1 MSSRHQTASGGL
13 HLGENQLAKHLE
25 HTAVRP
31 ATAAAR
37 RAAQNPRPAVLSRA
51 VVSRAVLSRAVRVGA
66 GTAFLAV
73 YAVGFQ
79 GMSPVV
85 SSGQMPADVA
95 ADVSINAPL
104 GSGAVAPAG
113 IAAGVSGAVSGGV
126 TSSGGASASVSRTGA
141 ISASTDA
148 FVSHGRTAVF
158 TVAKPGSQ
166 TVEGAST
173 GGASTRLRRPAAGSL
188 MAPLDVLVP
197 TSPFGLRTSPING
210 AAGEF
215 HWGQD
220 FAAACGT
227 NVYAADSGVVRAV
240 GWHPWGGGNRVEI
253 DHGNG
258 LITTYNHLQ
267 GIGVKKG
274 QTVQVGQLIAKVGT
288 TGSSTGCHLHFET
301 ILNGKHTDPDNWTLL
316 RLRHSGPVANIRMT
330 DYSKAGT
337 ATETPNWA
345 VPVGARASQAAVND
359 EHGTPASSVSTAKSS
374 KAAKA
379 SVSAAKPSSRRAA
392 APAHKA
398 AAPKHAA
405 PAPARRAAAPK
416 HVTPV
421 PAPKVT
427 APKVTAPKVTVPK
440 VTAPK
445 PGTPAPKPVP
455 APKPAPAPTSTPVPA
470 PKPTPAPTTPAP
482 APTAVPVPKASA
494 PAPAPTATPAP
505 AVTSAPAPV
514 PTASA
519 APKSAAS
526 KPAALAPAPAVAA
539 ASAAAPAAA
548 SSAPV
553 SSASAASG
561 STAAPANVAAEEAT
575 RKSGG
580 KHAK

>member
-1 MSSRHQTASGGL
+1 
-13 HLGENQLAKHLE
+13 
-25 HTAVRP
+25 

-85 SSGQMPADVA
+85 SSGQMPGDVA

-104 GSGAVAPAG
+104 GSGDVAPAG

-126 TSSGGASASVSRTGA
+126 TSSGGASASVSSTGA
-141 ISASTDA
+141 ISVSADA

-166 TVEGAST
+166 TVEGTST

-345 VPVGARASQAAVND
+345 VPVGASASQAAVND
-359 EHGTPASSVSTAKSS
+359 GHGTPASSVSTAKSS
-374 KAAKA
+374 KVAKAAKA

-416 HVTPV
+416 HATPV

-427 APKVTAPKVTVPK
+427 APKVTAPKPGTP
-440 VTAPK
+440 APK
-445 PGTPAPKPVP
+445 PTTPAPAPKPVP
-455 APKPAPAPTSTPVPA
+455 APKPAPAPTSTPAPA
-470 PKPTPAPTTPAP
+470 PKPTAPTTTAP

-494 PAPAPTATPAP
+494 PALAPTAVPAP

-514 PTASA
+514 PSASA
-519 APKSAAS
+519 APRSAAS
-526 KPAALAPAPAVAA
+526 KPEALAPAPAVAA
-539 ASAAAPAAA
+539 ASAVAPVAA

-561 STAAPANVAAEEAT
+561 STAAPADVAAEEAT